1 MMDLKTQINRL
12 NLSSP
17 KQDSKKMIKGN
28 SKKGCQTNFSSDIP
42 DEKELRDWF
51 TQETYY

>member
-1 MMDLKTQINRL
+1 MDLKTQINRL

-28 SKKGCQTNFSSDIP
+28 SKKDVRQTSQVIFLMRKS
-42 DEKELRDWF
+42 
-51 TQETYY
+51 